1 MDIKI
6 KKILIEMGKR
16 SELEKTKTLDI
27 LPEDRMLA
35 ITTDTGKF
43 FNILL
48 RMINAK
54 NILEVGTSTGFSTI
68 WFAEAVKENMG
79 KITTIEKNPNKIMR
93 AKENFEQAGIS
104 EMIEVKE
111 GMAQDILLELNEKGF
126 QNYYD
131 FALIDSDKENCIQYF
146 DLILPLIRK
155 GGIIATDNILY
166 PEKYRQEMQKFLNH
180 IKENPKTITVTVP
193 IGNGEEITLKIKD

>member
-1 MDIKI
+1 MDNKI

-35 ITTDTGKF
+35 ITTETGKF

-68 WFAEAVKENMG
+68 WFAEAVMENMG
-79 KITTIEKNPNKIMR
+79 KITTIEKNPNKIVR
-93 AKENFEQAGIS
+93 AKQNFEQVGIS
-104 EMIEVKE
+104 KMIEVKE

-126 QNYYD
+126 QNHYD

-180 IKENPKTITVTVP
+180 VKENPKTITVTVP